1 MNKDK
6 ARGVVRKFAKQK
18 HILQCQN
25 NYSKKKCEAVI
36 MDRVMYSLKNRPF
49 FSCLASNLAF
59 N

>member
-6 ARGVVRKFAKQK
+6 ARGVVRKFAKEK

-36 MDRVMYSLKNRPF
+36 MDRVMYSLKN
-49 FSCLASNLAF
+49 FSVV
-59 N
+59 